1 MERKLLFFVLIIS
14 GLGGAQVLENFNT
27 AGSLG
32 IYAYN
37 NWGSPG
43 LIDSVFQTTDPANP
57 SNGVLAVKLKLAGKA
72 DKDAVG
78 FTATTKGHIN
88 SAGAQILTLWVY
100 VPRNVPDSV
109 DLQLYYQPVANGA
122 WTWTPIDYYAKDIP
136 RNKWFPLSM
145 NIAALSI
152 SDPSGHG
159 LTGTNDIGDFGVQFA
174 NLNAA
179 ADSVWTGNIYI
190 DNVALVG
197 AKPTVFASFDAGAES
212 FTELW
217 NNGWVDSVKWN
228 AGPIGNKS
236 GLLDFKLV
244 DGTSA
249 TGGTAAGIQPASAYD
264 AKDKNFLVFW
274 VYVDTTFPDSA
285 YIQIFAQDNVNWSWP
300 LPAGITSYYG
310 IDIPKNVWYPLYFN
324 LEQATL
330 LDTAS
335 LGSYLGIFNHHSHSI
350 GKFGLQVDGP
360 KTWDGSIYIDRVE
373 FINSVISTPAPPSV
387 VWTAADFQVL
397 QNGVQGF
404 YVPNYCDGSISR
416 ALDVSTTNKTYV
428 LKGNAD
434 FALSNH
440 KFGIVRDSIPL
451 LDTSGVAYADS
462 ATFDIYLP
470 PDMPADSGG
479 IVQFVINGDATNNTW
494 TQFDFNIDNS
504 SMKVGKWNK
513 IIMDLYSLVNSGKVN
528 PSKPAQFVVQIY
540 YPETVT
546 WKGSVLFDSLE
557 FLGIKRNGQLPPKPL
572 VGVENNDNAVVKEFK
587 LYNNY
592 PNPFNPSTNI
602 KYDLPK
608 ETFVVLKVYDILGR
622 ELATLVNEKQNS
634 GRYNIRFDASNLASG
649 IYVYRI
655 IAGDFV
661 QVHKMILLK

>member
-1 MERKLLFFVLIIS
+1 MKKTLLFFVLIIS
-14 GLGGAQVLENFNT
+14 GLAGAQVLENFNS
-27 AGSLG
+27 AGNLG

-43 LIDSVFQTTDPANP
+43 LIDSVFQTTDPANA
-57 SNGVLAVKLKLAGKA
+57 SNGVLAVKLNLAGKA
-72 DKDAVG
+72 DNDAVG
-78 FTATTKGHIN
+78 FSAATKGHIN

-100 VPRNVPDSV
+100 VPKSVPDSL

-122 WTWTPIDYYAKDIP
+122 WTWTPLDYYAKDIP
-136 RNKWFPLSM
+136 RNKWYPLSM
-145 NIAALSI
+145 DIAALNI
-152 SDPSGHG
+152 SDPSGHA

-174 NLNAA
+174 NFNSA
-179 ADSVWTGNIYI
+179 ADSIWTGNIYI
-190 DNVALVG
+190 DNVSLVG

-217 NNGWVDSVKWN
+217 NNGWIDSVKWN
-228 AGPIGNKS
+228 AGPLGNKS

-244 DGTSA
+244 DGASA
-249 TGGTAAGIQPASAYD
+249 TGGTAVGIQPASPYD

-274 VYVDTTFPDSA
+274 VYVDSTMPDTATF
-285 YIQIFAQDNVNWSWP
+285 QVFAQDNNAWAWP
-300 LPAGITSYYG
+300 GPRGIIDYKAS
-310 IDIPKNVWYPLYFN
+310 DIPREKWYPLYFN
-324 LEQATL
+324 LSQATIA
-330 LDTAS
+330 DTVS
-335 LGSYLGIFNHHSHSI
+335 GSTFNSKSYNL
-350 GKFGLQVDGP
+350 GKFGLQVSGT
-360 KTWDGSIYIDRVE
+360 TWSGSVYVDKVE
-373 FINSVISTPAPPSV
+373 FINSIVVTPPPTSISWV
-387 VWTAADFQVL
+387 AADFQLL

-404 YVPNYCDGSISR
+404 YVPAYCDGSISR
-416 ALDVSTTNKTYV
+416 ALDISTSNKTYV

-451 LDTSGVAYADS
+451 LDTNGIAYADS
-462 ATFDIYLP
+462 ASFDIYLP
-470 PDMPADSGG
+470 SGMPSDSGG
-479 IVQFVINGDATNNTW
+479 IVQFVIYGDATNNVW
-494 TQFDFNIDNS
+494 TQFDFNIDNNK
-504 SMKVGKWNK
+504 MKVGKWNK
-513 IIMDLYSLVNSGKVN
+513 IIMDLYTLVNSGKVD

-557 FLGIKRNGQLPPKPL
+557 FIGIKRSGQLPPKPL
-572 VGVENNDNAVVKEFK
+572 VGVENNVNAVVKEFK

-592 PNPFNPSTNI
+592 PNPFNPATNI

-608 ETFVVLKVYDILGR
+608 ESFVVIKVYDILGR
-622 ELATLVNEKQNS
+622 EVAALVNEKQPS

-655 IAGDFV
+655 VAGDFV
-661 QVHKMILLK
+661 QVHKMMLLK